1 MADGIDQLSIL
12 NDPNMVPFIT
22 HDGRCF
28 ITHKEP
34 RRFLIVRSSLR
45 RRFVDSTEGD
55 RDHDWMYRKGL
66 MTEDEYH

>member
-1 MADGIDQLSIL
+1 MANGIDQLSIL

-34 RRFLIVRSSLR
+34 QRFLIVRSTLR
-45 RRFVDSTEGD
+45 ARFVDSTGD
-55 RDHDWMYRKGL
+55 RDWMYRKGL
-66 MTEDEYH
+66 MTEDEYG